1 MKKFKISPN
10 ANIASVE
17 TLKSKFERLGA
28 AVGENG
34 LTPNFS
40 YVLIQGAYGIKTGVN
55 PQTNKP
61 VEYPTVRSVKIG
73 QKSLKVSGL
82 SELSINSL
90 KRTVNVEDSSLDVVD
105 FSTVI
110 TNSSELNA
118 LQLLETLDKNKLFA
132 IVPNGTVV
140 SSTNFDTV
148 NRPRTV
154 YKVVELIDEATIN
167 AVIEAAKNAG
177 LIDIE
182 APEEATTKPKK

>member
-10 ANIASVE
+10 ANIVSVE
-17 TLKSKFERLGA
+17 TLKSKFERLSLSI
-28 AVGENG
+28 GENG
-34 LTPNFS
+34 LTPNFT
-40 YVLIQGAYGIKTGVN
+40 YAIIPGTYGIKSGVN

-61 VEYPTVRSVKIG
+61 VEYPTVKSVKIG
-73 QKSLKVSGL
+73 QKSAKISGL

-90 KRTVNVEDSSLDVVD
+90 KRTVNVEDSSMDVVD

-110 TNSSELNA
+110 TNSTELNA
-118 LQLLETLDKNKLFA
+118 LQLLETLDKNKMFA

-140 SSTNFDTV
+140 SCTNFDTV

-154 YKVVELIDEATIN
+154 YKVIELIDEATIN
-167 AVIEAAKNAG
+167 AVIETAKNAG

>member
-1 MKKFKISPN
+1 MKKFKLAPTSGAI
-10 ANIASVE
+10 SVE
-17 TLKSKFERLGA
+17 TLKSKFDRLA
-28 AVGENG
+28 AAIGENG
-34 LTPNFS
+34 LTPNFTYAIIS
-40 YVLIQGAYGIKTGVN
+40 GTYGIKAGVN
-55 PQTNKP
+55 PQNNKP
-61 VEYPTVRSVKIG
+61 VEYPTIKSVRIG
-73 QKSLKVSGL
+73 QKSAKISGL

-118 LQLLETLDKNKLFA
+118 LQLLETLDKNKMFA

-140 SSTNFDTV
+140 SCTNFDTV

-182 APEEATTKPKK
+182 APEEATKPKK